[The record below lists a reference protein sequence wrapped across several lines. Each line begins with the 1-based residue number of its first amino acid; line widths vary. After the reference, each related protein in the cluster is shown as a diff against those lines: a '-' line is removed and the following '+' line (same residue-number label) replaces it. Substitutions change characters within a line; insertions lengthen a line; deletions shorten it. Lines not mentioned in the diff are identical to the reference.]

1 MNPEYRILEGSIV
14 GIKIHVD
21 IMDVNEEEVEEEC
34 QLLKQTNS
42 RPEFQ
47 KTLKDVKDVN
57 EEEAKAK
64 PQP

>member
-1 MNPEYRILEGSIV
+1 MKP
-14 GIKIHVD
+14 
-21 IMDVNEEEVEEEC
+21 
-34 QLLKQTNS
+34 TNS

-64 PQP
+64 P

>member
-1 MNPEYRILEGSIV
+1 MV
-14 GIKIHVD
+14 GIKMHVD
-21 IMDVNEEEVEEEC
+21 IMDVNEEEVEAER
-34 QLLKQTNS
+34 QLLKPTNS